1 MKNIK
6 VIFMGTPEFGVP
18 LLKELINIYNVIL
31 VVCQPDVPNKK
42 VSPIKQ
48 VALDNGIQLF
58 QPEDIR
64 NDFQAIVDLHAD
76 IIVTCAYGQI
86 LPRPVLDAARFG
98 CVNVH
103 ASLLPKLRGGAPI
116 HRAIMNGDSVT
127 GITIMFMNERMDAGP
142 IIRQKEVEIAFTDN
156 VGSLHDRLSII
167 GRDLMLETLPD
178 IISGNIEPQK
188 QDESQATYAPI
199 IERKDEHIKFDISK
213 REIYNKV
220 RALNPFPG
228 AYCILESRIL
238 KVWNTR
244 ISDEVYSD
252 KFDGEIVRLYEDG
265 IGVKVNNGEI
275 VLTEVQLE
283 GRKRMKAS
291 DFLNGLKNKEL
302 LIGKIFD

>member
-156 VGSLHDRLSII
+156 VGTLHDRLSII

>member
-1 MKNIK
+1 MKNIN

-18 LLKELINIYNVIL
+18 LLKELINIYNVVL

-48 VALDNGIQLF
+48 VALDNGIPLF

-64 NDFQAIVDLHAD
+64 SDFQAIVNLRAD
-76 IIVTCAYGQI
+76 IIITCAYGQI
-86 LPRPVLDAARFG
+86 LPRPVLEAARLG

-116 HRAIMNGDSVT
+116 HRAIMNGDEVT
-127 GITIMFMNERMDAGP
+127 GITIMFMIERMDAGP
-142 IIRQKEVEIAFTDN
+142 IIKQREVKILSTDN
-156 VGSLHDRLSII
+156 VGILHDRLSIV
-167 GRDLMLETLPD
+167 GCDLMIDTLPD
-178 IISGNIEPQK
+178 IISGNINPQK

-199 IERKDEHIKFDISK
+199 IERKDEHINFEKSK

-228 AYCILESRIL
+228 AYCVLESRIL
-238 KVWNTR
+238 KVWDIR
-244 ISDEVYSD
+244 ISDEVFTN
-252 KFDGEIVRLYEDG
+252 KFDGEIVHLHEDG

-283 GRKRMKAS
+283 GRKRMKTS
-291 DFLNGLKNKEL
+291 DFLNGLKDKEL